1 MNIFEEEE
9 EKIIDVFPEL
19 GGCGDNQSHENTN
32 QNGCQSSS
40 NQKNSCKGNCDC
52 NE

>member
-9 EKIIDVFPEL
+9 EKIIDIFPEL
-19 GGCGDNQSHENTN
+19 GGCGDNQSH
-32 QNGCQSSS
+32 S
-40 NQKNSCKGNCDC
+40 NQKQNDSSIKEKSCKSNCDC

>member
-19 GGCGDNQSHENTN
+19 GGCGSTQSNLN
-32 QNGCQSSS
+32 
-40 NQKNSCKGNCDC
+40 
-52 NE
+52 